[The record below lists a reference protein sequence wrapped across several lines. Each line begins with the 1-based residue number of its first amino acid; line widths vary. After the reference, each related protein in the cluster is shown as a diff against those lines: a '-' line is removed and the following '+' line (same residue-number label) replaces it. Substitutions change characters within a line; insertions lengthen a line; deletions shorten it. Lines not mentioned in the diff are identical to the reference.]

1 MNTTQTHAV
10 CSNPA
15 FVGVLLA
22 GAGASSVAQS
32 ASVAAAGLVAK
43 FVGFVAPVA
52 ANGLVCTNGLVRTNE
67 FCGREF
73 AGTNEKGPAHS
84 PGLRQFGCG
93 GRI

>member
-10 CSNPA
+10 CSEPA
-15 FVGVLLA
+15 FAGILPA
-22 GAGASSVAQS
+22 GAGVRFVAQS
-32 ASVAAAGLVAK
+32 ASVAGAGLGAE
-43 FVGFVAPVA
+43 FVEFVPVA
-52 ANGLVCTNGLVRTNE
+52 ANGLARTNE
-67 FCGREF
+67 FFGREF